1 MQKYVFGKSVKY
13 ANNRSFYCSL
23 IVTQIIFNNALINIL
38 INKSARLVQQ
48 RFILHL
54 RDLRKY
60 LDKNFSRKSLFK
72 ETFVS
77 CILVTFTHSG
87 YLIKCNTFVL

>member
-13 ANNRSFYCSL
+13 ANNRSFYCYL
-23 IVTQIIFNNALINIL
+23 IVTQIIFDI
-38 INKSARLVQQ
+38 VQQ

-60 LDKNFSRKSLFK
+60 LDKK
-72 ETFVS
+72 
-77 CILVTFTHSG
+77 I
-87 YLIKCNTFVL
+87 

>member
-23 IVTQIIFNNALINIL
+23 IVTQIIFDI
-38 INKSARLVQQ
+38 QQ

-60 LDKNFSRKSLFK
+60 LNKEVSRKSLFK

-77 CILVTFTHSG
+77 CILVTFTHSV
-87 YLIKCNTFVL
+87 YLSKCNTFVL

>member
-1 MQKYVFGKSVKY
+1 MQKYDFGKSVKY
-13 ANNRSFYCSL
+13 ANNISFYCSL
-23 IVTQIIFNNALINIL
+23 IVTRI
-38 INKSARLVQQ
+38 SARLVQQ

-60 LDKNFSRKSLFK
+60 LDKKISRKSLFK